1 MSKQDKKELRQQIA
15 CEWLQENYLQFGSL
29 RHDVVAD
36 RLQIKAYKPTP
47 NPSLK
52 GREECDGLLAIGDR
66 QELWR
71 NLTDKDINTMVCQCV
86 AESGV
91 NISVTEMWTALKSD
105 MVPAVHPL
113 RAWLDGLRPYTADQP
128 DWIDMVARQVHVKNN
143 DTENKIQQPKQLDS
157 TTYSARNNTASGT
170 GELIFDDNMDNLRP
184 NQIAPHS
191 PTRLIGDPA
200 HPLGAQGEDKIQQPK
215 QLDLTT
221 NSARNNTASG
231 TEELILNDNI
241 DNLRPNQIAP
251 HSPTRLIGDPAHPLG
266 AHGEN
271 THSRGRSI
279 LISPD
284 GSNDRFA
291 YDSSGTLS
299 PLSSETPTSLSLQH
313 NPAER
318 LWRVCFKKWFV
329 AMVASWMKDEVV
341 NHTVLV
347 LVGRQGIYKTTWL
360 DHLIPPALRPYS
372 SKLPLSG
379 QISKDDRLRLC
390 ENGMLNIDELDA
402 ICGREMNIMKSLLTS
417 TDINERAAYGRL
429 KERKV
434 RLASFCASTNKREF
448 LTDITGNRRWLPFE
462 VESIQNPFYTTLPYE
477 MMYAQAVYLVQNDF
491 NYWFDMDEIEVMEQ
505 HNEEFRAQENE
516 EELLKVYFAVPAA
529 NSMNS
534 KFLTTAEISEKLVS
548 AGNIKRP
555 MSLSRLGMIL
565 GQHGFIASRQGT
577 PARRGWIVY
586 ERDSEEIN
594 AERKLLSKTPIAS
607 TDSIY

>member
-15 CEWLQENYLQFGSL
+15 CEWLEENYLQFGSL
-29 RHDVVAD
+29 RHDVVTD

-52 GREECDGLLAIGDR
+52 GREEGDGLLAIGDR
-66 QELWR
+66 QETWR

-86 AESGV
+86 AEKGV
-91 NISVTEMWTALKSD
+91 NISTNEMWTALKSD

-128 DWIDMVARQVHVKNN
+128 DWIDWVASQVCVKPSGEEAKG
-143 DTENKIQQPKQLDS
+143 DK
-157 TTYSARNNTASGT
+157 ARG
-170 GELIFDDNMDNLRP
+170 
-184 NQIAPHS
+184 
-191 PTRLIGDPA
+191 
-200 HPLGAQGEDKIQQPK
+200 
-215 QLDLTT
+215 
-221 NSARNNTASG
+221 
-231 TEELILNDNI
+231 EEL
-241 DNLRPNQIAP
+241 
-251 HSPTRLIGDPAHPLG
+251 
-266 AHGEN
+266 
-271 THSRGRSI
+271 
-279 LISPD
+279 
-284 GSNDRFA
+284 
-291 YDSSGTLS
+291 
-299 PLSSETPTSLSLQH
+299 
-313 NPAER
+313 
-318 LWRVCFKKWFV
+318 WRACFKKWFV

-347 LVGRQGIYKTTWL
+347 LVGRQGIFKTTWL
-360 DHLIPPALRPYS
+360 DKLIPPELRAYS

-402 ICGREMNIMKSLLTS
+402 MCGREMNIVKSLLTS
-417 TDINERAAYGRL
+417 TDVNERAAYGRL
-429 KERKV
+429 KERRV

-462 VESIQNPFYTTLPYE
+462 VESIQNPFHTIIPYE
-477 MMYAQAVYLVQNDF
+477 RLYAQAKALVEEGIF
-491 NYWFDMDEIEVMEQ
+491 SYWFDMEEMEVLEA
-505 HNEEFRAQENE
+505 HNEEFRALENE
-516 EELLKVYFAVPAA
+516 EELLKVYFAVPASD
-529 NSMNS
+529 SMNA
-534 KFLTTAEISEKLVS
+534 KFLTTAEISEKLIS

-594 AERKLLSKTPIAS
+594 AERKLLSKAAIAS
-607 TDSIY
+607 TASIY

>member
-170 GELIFDDNMDNLRP
+170 GELIFDDNM
-184 NQIAPHS
+184 
-191 PTRLIGDPA
+191 
-200 HPLGAQGEDKIQQPK
+200 
-215 QLDLTT
+215 
-221 NSARNNTASG
+221 
-231 TEELILNDNI
+231 